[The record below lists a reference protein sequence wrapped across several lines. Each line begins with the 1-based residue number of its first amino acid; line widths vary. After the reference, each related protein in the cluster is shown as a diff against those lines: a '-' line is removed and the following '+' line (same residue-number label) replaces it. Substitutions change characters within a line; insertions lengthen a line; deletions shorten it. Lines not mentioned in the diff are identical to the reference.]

1 MLPGSASERVEQAA
15 SPGDGS
21 PLVQQVSDHF
31 GGDDR
36 GEDAVYEGQVS
47 EKEVHGIRKCGT
59 EGDGDDNEQVGQ
71 HSEKEHE
78 QKDNEEYFLQVWILH
93 ESQENKFSHIVGSHE
108 IHLRTPTFLGP
119 ELPTKIKNDTC

>member
-31 GGDDR
+31 GGGDR
-36 GEDAVYEGQVS
+36 GEDAVYEGHVS

-78 QKDNEEYFLQVWILH
+78 QKDNEEYFLQVWILC
-93 ESQENKFSHIVGSHE
+93 ESQEDKFSHIVKRRE
-108 IHLRTPTFLGP
+108 IHLETNTVLWL
-119 ELPTKIKNDTC
+119 ELPERKNE